1 MVRFVS
7 TAGAALALAALLC
20 TAATPAF
27 AEGKISGVV
36 NVNTASAAELEMLP
50 GVGASR
56 AKAVIEAREAK
67 GGFKSLDD
75 LLAVKGIGEASL
87 AKLRPHLTLEG
98 KTTVKSESQRLSA
111 TGRRRTAAGPILRP
125 PCAASP
131 SSCCSCARCTRTPTH
146 RAS

>member
-1 MVRFVS
+1 MVRFAS
-7 TAGAALALAALLC
+7 AAGAALALAVLLALAGAPVL
-20 TAATPAF
+20 
-27 AEGKISGVV
+27 AEEHITGVV

-50 GVGASR
+50 GIGASR

-98 KTTVKSESQRLSA
+98 KTTVKAE
-111 TGRRRTAAGPILRP
+111 
-125 PCAASP
+125 
-131 SSCCSCARCTRTPTH
+131 
-146 RAS
+146 

>member
-1 MVRFVS
+1 MVRFLS
-7 TAGAALALAALLC
+7 TAGAALALAVLLAGSSAL
-20 TAATPAF
+20 
-27 AEGKISGVV
+27 AEEKLTGVV

-50 GVGASR
+50 GIGASR

-98 KTTVKSESQRLSA
+98 KTTAHAE
-111 TGRRRTAAGPILRP
+111 
-125 PCAASP
+125 
-131 SSCCSCARCTRTPTH
+131 
-146 RAS
+146 

>member
-1 MVRFVS
+1 MIRFVS
-7 TAGAALALAALLC
+7 TAGAALVLAALLC
-20 TAATPAF
+20 TAGTPAF

-98 KTTVKSESQRLSA
+98 KTTVKAE
-111 TGRRRTAAGPILRP
+111 
-125 PCAASP
+125 
-131 SSCCSCARCTRTPTH
+131 
-146 RAS
+146 

>member
-7 TAGAALALAALLC
+7 IASAALALTTLLV
-20 TAATPAF
+20 TAAVPAL
-27 AEGKISGVV
+27 AEEKISGVV

-98 KTTVKSESQRLSA
+98 KTTAHPE
-111 TGRRRTAAGPILRP
+111 
-125 PCAASP
+125 
-131 SSCCSCARCTRTPTH
+131 
-146 RAS
+146 

>member
-1 MVRFVS
+1 MHRFVQAAS
-7 TAGAALALAALLC
+7 AALALTTLLV
-20 TAATPAF
+20 TAAVPAL
-27 AEGKISGVV
+27 AEEKISGVV
-36 NVNTASAAELEMLP
+36 NVNTASADELEMLP

-98 KTTVKSESQRLSA
+98 KTTVKSE
-111 TGRRRTAAGPILRP
+111 
-125 PCAASP
+125 
-131 SSCCSCARCTRTPTH
+131 
-146 RAS
+146 

>member
-1 MVRFVS
+1 MHRFVS
-7 TAGAALALAALLC
+7 TASAALALAVLLC
-20 TAATPAF
+20 TAGTPVF
-27 AEGKISGVV
+27 AEEKISGVV

-50 GVGASR
+50 GIGASR

-98 KTTVKSESQRLSA
+98 KTTVKSE
-111 TGRRRTAAGPILRP
+111 
-125 PCAASP
+125 
-131 SSCCSCARCTRTPTH
+131 
-146 RAS
+146 

>member
-1 MVRFVS
+1 MVRFVQVAS
-7 TAGAALALAALLC
+7 AALALIALLA
-20 TAATPAF
+20 TAGAPVL
-27 AEGKISGVV
+27 AEEITGVV

-50 GVGASR
+50 GIGASR

-98 KTTVKSESQRLSA
+98 KTTVKSE
-111 TGRRRTAAGPILRP
+111 
-125 PCAASP
+125 
-131 SSCCSCARCTRTPTH
+131 
-146 RAS
+146 

>member
-7 TAGAALALAALLC
+7 TAGAALALAALLLC
-20 TAATPAF
+20 TAGTPAF

-98 KTTVKSESQRLSA
+98 KTTAHAE
-111 TGRRRTAAGPILRP
+111 
-125 PCAASP
+125 
-131 SSCCSCARCTRTPTH
+131 
-146 RAS
+146 

>member
-7 TAGAALALAALLC
+7 IASAALALTTLLV
-20 TAATPAF
+20 TAAVPAL
-27 AEGKISGVV
+27 AEEKISGVV

-50 GVGASR
+50 GIGASR

-98 KTTVKSESQRLSA
+98 KTTAHPE
-111 TGRRRTAAGPILRP
+111 
-125 PCAASP
+125 
-131 SSCCSCARCTRTPTH
+131 
-146 RAS
+146 

>member
-1 MVRFVS
+1 MHRFVS
-7 TAGAALALAALLC
+7 IAGAALALAALLV
-20 TAATPAF
+20 TAGTPVL
-27 AEGKISGVV
+27 AEEKITGVV

-50 GVGASR
+50 GIGASR

-98 KTTVKSESQRLSA
+98 KTTAKSE
-111 TGRRRTAAGPILRP
+111 
-125 PCAASP
+125 
-131 SSCCSCARCTRTPTH
+131 
-146 RAS
+146 

>member
-1 MVRFVS
+1 MHRIVS
-7 TAGAALALAALLC
+7 IASAALALAALLV
-20 TAATPAF
+20 TAGTPVL
-27 AEGKISGVV
+27 AEEKITGVV

-98 KTTVKSESQRLSA
+98 KTTVKSE
-111 TGRRRTAAGPILRP
+111 
-125 PCAASP
+125 
-131 SSCCSCARCTRTPTH
+131 
-146 RAS
+146 

>member
-7 TAGAALALAALLC
+7 IASAALALSTLLV
-20 TAATPAF
+20 TAAVPAW
-27 AEGKISGVV
+27 AEGKVTGVV

-50 GVGASR
+50 GIGASR

-98 KTTVKSESQRLSA
+98 KTTVKSE
-111 TGRRRTAAGPILRP
+111 
-125 PCAASP
+125 
-131 SSCCSCARCTRTPTH
+131 
-146 RAS
+146 